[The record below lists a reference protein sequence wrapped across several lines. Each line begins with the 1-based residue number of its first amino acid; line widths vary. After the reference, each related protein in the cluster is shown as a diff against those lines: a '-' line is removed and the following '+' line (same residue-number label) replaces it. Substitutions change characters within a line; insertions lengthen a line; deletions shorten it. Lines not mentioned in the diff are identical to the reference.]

1 MTLTTLVS
9 LSTEAVAAGAP
20 DFSLGGLWGNMGLFA
35 KGVVVVMLL
44 MSLLS
49 VFVVSE
55 RMLHF
60 KKSKADSEKFV
71 GALGEALK
79 SGNLDAASELPFERA
94 EAGYLGRTLHAG
106 LTSFVQAVD
115 QPLEGRIESVAR
127 ALERQ
132 GSREV
137 AELKTGLGL
146 LASVASSTPFIG
158 LLGTVMGIVTAFQ
171 NMAASGSGGLGS
183 VSAGIAEALVTTA
196 FGLLVAIPALLFF
209 NYLQGWV
216 DSRQVDI
223 AESSNELLDLV
234 ARKVRAQHGR

>member
-1 MTLTTLVS
+1 MASHRRVFRHRPPRPAASNGRGATR
-9 LSTEAVAAGAP
+9 TERACGGERCRRAELGA
-20 DFSLGGLWGNMGLFA
+20 
-35 KGVVVVMLL
+35 
-44 MSLLS
+44 
-49 VFVVSE
+49 
-55 RMLHF
+55 
-60 KKSKADSEKFV
+60 
-71 GALGEALK
+71 ALK
-79 SGNLDAASELPFERA
+79 DGNLDAAAARPFDRETS
-94 EAGYLGRTLHAG
+94 GYLGRTLQAG
-106 LTSFVQAVD
+106 LASFVQAAD

-132 GSREV
+132 GQREV
-137 AELKTGLGL
+137 ADLKEGLGL
-146 LASVASSTPFIG
+146 LASVASSTPFVG

-196 FGLLVAIPALLFF
+196 FGLLVAIPALLFY

-234 ARKVRAQHGR
+234 ARKVRAHHGR

>member
-1 MTLTTLVS
+1 MTLSHLVS
-9 LSTEAVAAGAP
+9 LSAEAVAGAP
-20 DFSLGGLWGNMGLFA
+20 DFSLGGLWSNMGLFA
-35 KGVVVVMLL
+35 KGVVVAMFL
-44 MSLLS
+44 MSLAS

-60 KKSKADSEKFV
+60 KKSKEDSEKFV
-71 GALGEALK
+71 AALGSALK
-79 SGNLDAASELPFERA
+79 GGAIEAGAALPFERGS
-94 EAGYLGRTLHAG
+94 AGYLGRTLHAG
-106 LTSFVQAVD
+106 LSSYMQAAD
-115 QPLEGRIESVAR
+115 QPFEGRIESVAR

-132 GSREV
+132 GQREV
-137 AELKTGLGL
+137 ADLKSGLGL
-146 LASVASSTPFIG
+146 LASVASSTPFVG

-196 FGLLVAIPALLFF
+196 FGLLVAIPALLFY

-216 DSRQVDI
+216 DARQVDI

-234 ARKVRAQHGR
+234 ARKLRAKQGR